1 MRRFS
6 LTLIGLL
13 LIASAYD
20 AQALRLGSETVIL
33 PIVGRFSGANG
44 TQWRTDVFLSNPF
57 TPTVTVTLRYY
68 PAGGTVQTRT
78 FDLPPFSTLNL
89 PDVVLNNF
97 GFVSSAGPLE
107 VSAGAFTT
115 EARARI
121 YNAGNPAGEFGQSVP
136 GVGLTF
142 LNRQAQLYGLSGING
157 NRVNAGV
164 TNPNDVDIDVNVLVR
179 SRLGASLHSRS
190 VRVPAHSN
198 IQYND
203 IFLTFGITPQDGV
216 VIDFNTVEPRIF
228 GYASEVRNDT
238 GDAVFIVGLSPNS

>member
-1 MRRFS
+1 MRRSS
-6 LTLIGLL
+6 LALLGFLL
-13 LIASAYD
+13 LASAHD

-33 PIVGRFSGANG
+33 PIVGRFTGANS

-57 TPTVTVTLRYY
+57 SPTVTVTLRYY

-78 FDLPPFSTLNL
+78 FDLPPFSTLTL
-89 PDVVLNNF
+89 PDIVLNNF

-107 VSAGAFTT
+107 VSAGLITT

-136 GVGLTF
+136 GVGLIF

-164 TNPNDVDIDVNVLVR
+164 TNPNGADVDVNVNVR

-190 VRVPAHSN
+190 VRVPAHGN

-203 IFLTFGITPQDGV
+203 IFLAFGITPQDGV
-216 VIDFNTVEPRIF
+216 VVDFSTSELPIF

-238 GDAVFIVGLSPNS
+238 GDAIFIVGLSPNS